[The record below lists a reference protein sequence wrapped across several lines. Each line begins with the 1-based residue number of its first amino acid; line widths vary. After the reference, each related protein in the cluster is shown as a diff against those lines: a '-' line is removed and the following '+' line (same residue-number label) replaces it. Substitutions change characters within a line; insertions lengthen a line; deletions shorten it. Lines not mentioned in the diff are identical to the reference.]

1 MPYTLVKRGSKWCVV
16 GPTRTHGC
24 HDSRA
29 DAIKQQRALYVN
41 APESTEGDE
50 TMATVELPG
59 ITAAQAAEAIT
70 TVANTGLIIS
80 GAITAPEELLA
91 SQDSEMEREPWEGI
105 LGIEGSDTD
114 DGRIIELNQVGHRD
128 LPVPFHVQTQIQPGH
143 DTAECCGR
151 IESIVRIP
159 LSEFE
164 RRAEFDLSDTREDA
178 VIIWGEGTLD
188 GSEHADNAKRML
200 ENGAGVSL
208 DGLRYSGN
216 LWNKEDMSIV
226 VIDEEDLSEVLSKVE
241 RGEYLRGISGDIAGV
256 TVVGTPAYKEAKVLV
271 ASAQLR
277 FGGARV
283 LTASAAPVK
292 PPKSWFEDPQ
302 FTELTPLTITK
313 EGRVYGHLA
322 DWDGCHVGLQGVCVP
337 PYRSSTDYAYFNTG
351 ALMTEEGKE
360 VTVGKIMFSMAGA
373 GHAPEHLAYTEAQ
386 GWYDDATKVGAFV
399 HAGADTFGTWLAGS
413 LRPGLSEIEVQHLR
427 SHPPSGDWRP
437 IRPHDYN
444 SELLAALC
452 VPVGGFPIARRA
464 LVASADG
471 YVSAIITAPLE
482 VPTETGARRIRRQRE
497 LLSRRLRATLGPR
510 LGTPER
516 IRRDVLAAR
525 RGE

>member
-1 MPYTLVKRGSKWCVV
+1 MSNVS
-16 GPTRTHGC
+16 
-24 HDSRA
+24 
-29 DAIKQQRALYVN
+29 
-41 APESTEGDE
+41 
-50 TMATVELPG
+50 
-59 ITAAQAAEAIT
+59 
-70 TVANTGLIIS
+70 IS

-91 SQDSEMEREPWEGI
+91 GMEEVTLDASQDSEMQREPWEGI
-105 LGIEGSDTD
+105 LGIEGSGTD
-114 DGRIIELNQVGHRD
+114 DGRIIEFGQVGHRE

-151 IESIVRIP
+151 IESIVRVP
-159 LSEFE
+159 LSEFA
-164 RRAEFDLSDTREDA
+164 RREEFDLSDTRDEA
-178 VIIWGEGTLD
+178 IVIWGEGTLD

-216 LWNKEDMSIV
+216 LWDKEDLSPVDIT
-226 VIDEEDLSEVLSKVE
+226 DADLSEVLNKVE

-277 FGGARV
+277 FGAARV
-283 LTASAAPVK
+283 LLASAAPVK
-292 PPKSWFEDPQ
+292 PPKAWFEDPH

-313 EGRVYGHLA
+313 EGRVFGHLA

-337 PYRSSTDYAYFNTG
+337 PYRSSSNCAYFNTG
-351 ALMTEEGKE
+351 ALMTEEGEE
-360 VTVGKIMFSMAGA
+360 VTVGKIMFSMTGS
-373 GHAPEHLAYTEAQ
+373 GHAPEHLAYMEAQ
-386 GWYDDATKVGAFV
+386 RYYDDATKVGAFV
-399 HAGADTFGTWLAGS
+399 HAGEDAFGTYLVGS

-437 IRPHDYN
+437 IRPHDWN

-482 VPTETGARRIRRQRE
+482 IPATQADERHIRRQRE
-497 LLSRRLRATLGPR
+497 LLSRRLRASLGPR

-516 IRRDVLAAR
+516 IRKDVLAAR
-525 RGE
+525 NGE